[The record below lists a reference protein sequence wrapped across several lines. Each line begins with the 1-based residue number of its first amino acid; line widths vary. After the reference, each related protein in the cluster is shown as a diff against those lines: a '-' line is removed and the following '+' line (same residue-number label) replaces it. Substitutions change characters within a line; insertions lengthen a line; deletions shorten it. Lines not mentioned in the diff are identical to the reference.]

1 MNTVNQ
7 PEGNKRLKLNSW
19 SEAFKM
25 KDLNPQYQVKQ
36 LLRTLQKFNCQ
47 VTRTVQT
54 EKTLV
59 VHVDAP
65 VPELQHRSVEI
76 TETVNGLT
84 RRIRAARH
92 SGCCVVWED

>member
-1 MNTVNQ
+1 
-7 PEGNKRLKLNSW
+7 
-19 SEAFKM
+19 M
-25 KDLNPQYQVKQ
+25 KSLNPQHQVKQ
-36 LLRTLQKFNCQ
+36 LLRALQKMNCR
-47 VTRTVQT
+47 VTKTAQT

-59 VHVDAP
+59 IHVDAP
-65 VPELQHRSVEI
+65 VPELQHHSVLI